1 MDGRTG
7 GHAVHPPND
16 DAAKGS
22 VSAFRDI
29 RHNEPSRTRVIRR
42 ESNRTRTIAKLRD
55 EMRQIPSQMDSEQDP
70 DRCLMRHSKSTHL
83 FQNPIDQKT
92 ARSVVKSTG
101 HGIDLQQDLQR
112 TVRRTQRSQKV

>member
-1 MDGRTG
+1 MDGRTR

-29 RHNEPSRTRVIRR
+29 RHNEPIRTRVIRR

-55 EMRQIPSQMDSEQDP
+55 EMRQIPSERHLERHL
-70 DRCLMRHSKSTHL
+70 RCGRMPKVDNRRKALGRRST
-83 FQNPIDQKT
+83 
-92 ARSVVKSTG
+92 
-101 HGIDLQQDLQR
+101 
-112 TVRRTQRSQKV
+112 